1 MTLLLSLALGL
12 LGSASALAQNII
24 HTERS
29 LYRNIVISEES
40 GERCM
45 KFSRLYRG
53 SRQSCQLLSD
63 PDRLLFPYTRM
74 MMGSLYLAPRPQQIL
89 IIGLGGGTLPS
100 ALAKVLPGSDID
112 VVEIDPAVVRVAG
125 TYFSFKP
132 GARTHVHE
140 EDGRVFV
147 KRAMRSGKT
156 YDLVM
161 LDAFEQDYIP
171 EHLLTR
177 EFLEEVKSVLKP
189 DGVLAA
195 NTFSASRL
203 YAHESAT
210 YAAVFGSFYN
220 LKGSNRVILLRRN
233 GLPPMDE
240 LQRNAAAVEASLQPL
255 GMASGDLL
263 PMFVTKPDWS
273 PDTRVLTDRYSPSN
287 LLNGS

>member
-1 MTLLLSLALGL
+1 MLLACVR
-12 LGSASALAQNII
+12 SATADNII

-29 LYRNIVISEES
+29 MYRNIVIADES

-53 SRQSCQLLSD
+53 SRQSCQLLSN

-74 MMGSLYLAPRPQQIL
+74 MIGSLYLSPRPQRIL

-100 ALAKVLPGSDID
+100 ALAKLLPESDID
-112 VVEIDPAVVRVAG
+112 IVEVDPAIVRVAG
-125 TYFSFKP
+125 TYFGFKAGP
-132 GARTHVHE
+132 HTHVFE

-147 KRAMRSGKT
+147 KRAMRAGKT

-177 EFLEEVKSVLKP
+177 EFLEEVKAVLKP
-189 DGVLAA
+189 NGVLAA
-195 NTFSASRL
+195 NTFSSSRL

-210 YAAVFGSFYN
+210 YAAVYGSFFN
-220 LKGSNRVILLRRN
+220 LKRDNRVILVKRD
-233 GLPPMDE
+233 GLPAADV
-240 LQRNAAAVEASLQPL
+240 LQRNASSLAAALQPL
-255 GMASGDLL
+255 GVESSELL
-263 PMFVTKPDWS
+263 PMFDTRSDWAQ
-273 PDTRVLTDRYSPSN
+273 DTRVLTDRYSPSN